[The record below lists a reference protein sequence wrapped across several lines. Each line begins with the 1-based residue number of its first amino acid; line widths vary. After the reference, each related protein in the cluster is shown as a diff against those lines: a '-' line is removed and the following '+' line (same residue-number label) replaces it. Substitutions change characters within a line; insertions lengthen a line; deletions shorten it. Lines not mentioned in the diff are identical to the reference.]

1 VTTQAHPRRGTNPSV
16 RTRILR
22 ATLELIAEGSIDAV
36 THRAVA
42 TRAGVSPGSTTHHFA
57 TRDDLVREAFLYYLQ
72 VAETKIRSVIDQ
84 HSHREDSVDEVGG
97 ILSTIVG
104 RDFTSGLVRA
114 EYELLLYACTDAELA
129 AVARAWEDRLVGALA
144 EALEQGGTARPI
156 RAARI
161 LLNLARGFELEAM
174 LDPALTNADFRDRLD
189 VVLAAISTRRDP
201 T

>member
-1 VTTQAHPRRGTNPSV
+1 VTAQAAPRPAPPPSV

-57 TRDDLVREAFLYYLQ
+57 TRDDLVREAFLHYLE
-72 VAETKIRSVIDQ
+72 VGEAKIRTVIDR
-84 HSHREDSVDEVGG
+84 HRQGEDPVDRVGS

-114 EYELLLYACTDAELA
+114 EYELLLHASTDAELA
-129 AVARAWEDRLVGALA
+129 AEARAWESRLVGALA
-144 EALEQGGTARPI
+144 EALEESGTPRPI
-156 RAARI
+156 NAART
-161 LLNLARGFELEAM
+161 LLNLARGYELESM
-174 LDPALTNADFRDRLD
+174 LDPTLTVSDFRERID
-189 VVLAAISTRRDP
+189 VVLTAIIRRP
-201 T
+201 NAR